1 MTAPL
6 HFPMSGGKKLAEV
19 GRDRWAR
26 REGGITFAARTECA
40 PYLNASQKTFSP

>member
-6 HFPMSGGKKLAEV
+6 HFPWSGGYLPAVV

-40 PYLNASQKTFSP
+40 PYLNASLITFSP

>member
-1 MTAPL
+1 MPPL
-6 HFPMSGGKKLAEV
+6 HFPLSDRNLPAEV

>member
-6 HFPMSGGKKLAEV
+6 HFLLSGGNLLAVV

-26 REGGITFAARTECA
+26 REGGITLAARTECA
-40 PYLNASQKTFSP
+40 PYLSASQKTFSP